1 MLLCADGAS
10 SLKTLDCTW
19 NSLREI
25 NLTGTSSLQ
34 RLNCSCNRLA
44 SIDISDSPLL
54 TYINCNSN
62 RFTSLDLSGRPDSL
76 IAYCNYNEYDIG
88 TVKNSYPLSELAA
101 GFDPSRASDWHGAEY
116 DPETNSLIN
125 FTSRN
130 VTYTYDLGN
139 GKTANFSL
147 VCELLKIKD
156 ITVTDKNVIV
166 TYSDNS
172 TEEYSFDAVPS
183 DIINKMDISDAAAFV
198 NAFSDTDGDMILSDG
213 QMKAIEIVPDS
224 DYSALFPHCCEY
236 KISIAQTQYE
246 YNLGTI

>member
-1 MLLCADGAS
+1 MNPLAATKTNWKLLCADGAS

-19 NSLREI
+19 NSLHEI
-25 NLTGTSSLQ
+25 DLTGTSSLQ

-147 VCELLKIKD
+147 VCELLKIRD

-183 DIINKMDISDAAAFV
+183 DTDIINKMDISDAAAFV
-198 NAFSDTDGDMILSDG
+198 NAFSDTDVDMILSDG

-224 DYSALFPHCCEY
+224 DYAAL
-236 KISIAQTQYE
+236 S
-246 YNLGTI
+246 